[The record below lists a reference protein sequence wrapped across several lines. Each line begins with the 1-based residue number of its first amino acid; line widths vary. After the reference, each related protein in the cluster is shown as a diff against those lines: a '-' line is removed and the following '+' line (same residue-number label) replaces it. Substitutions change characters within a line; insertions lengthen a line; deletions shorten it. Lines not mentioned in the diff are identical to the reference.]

1 MVQKDERLSV
11 WSKGMKD
18 YNNILKVQ
26 NENEENMTI

>member
-1 MVQKDERLSV
+1 MEERV